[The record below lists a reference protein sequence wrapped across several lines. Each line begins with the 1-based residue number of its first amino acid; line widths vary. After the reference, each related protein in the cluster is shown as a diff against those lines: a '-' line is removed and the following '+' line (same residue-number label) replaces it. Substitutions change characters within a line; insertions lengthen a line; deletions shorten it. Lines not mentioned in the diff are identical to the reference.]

1 MDIFDEIYEDFEKI
15 NGFNGIIVTDNG
27 NLLYDRTPSTK
38 IDTAKIQSMAKVIS
52 ESSQK
57 LLKRTRQGPC
67 KTIILEFQKSNM
79 ILLDIENFH
88 LLVLADKSAKLGHII
103 LVSEK
108 NRKKLHEIWETKKI
122 PKIKPKV
129 EEVDRVSGE
138 VKLEV
143 SEAPKVKEV
152 DRVSG
157 EVKLEVSEAPKVKEV
172 LPEIKPPISL
182 PRLEEHITIP
192 TDENEKIE
200 LTLKIYE
207 HLLLA
212 MSIGTSK
219 IMGVA
224 PARGMLKKSLP
235 YNECPILEGVEVK
248 ANSAI
253 DFNAIISNI
262 KKSQYRLEDI
272 IEAFNKIIWSI
283 TDNYGRVMGYDA
295 FRGMIRSEFKSI
307 HEAYGAAIRKLGII
321 EGIHPELKKLWI

>member
-152 DRVSG
+152 
-157 EVKLEVSEAPKVKEV
+157 

-182 PRLEEHITIP
+182 PRLEERITIP

>member
-129 EEVDRVSGE
+129 E
-138 VKLEV
+138 
-143 SEAPKVKEV
+143 EV